1 MQVYKLD
8 IDGVRGS
15 GGGRGGDG
23 KKKLVPLKRGGG
35 RKDEMEELEGGM
47 GGVGYSKLSLGI

>member
-8 IDGVRGS
+8 IDGDRGQW
-15 GGGRGGDG
+15 GRKGGDG

-35 RKDEMEELEGGM
+35 WKDEMEE
-47 GGVGYSKLSLGI
+47 